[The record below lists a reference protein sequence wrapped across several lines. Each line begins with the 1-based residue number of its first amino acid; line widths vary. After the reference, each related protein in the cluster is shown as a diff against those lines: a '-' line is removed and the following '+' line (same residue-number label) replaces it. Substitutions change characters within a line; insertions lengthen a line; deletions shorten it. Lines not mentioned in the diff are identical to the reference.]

1 MTVRNCFKMSPRSFG
16 ERCSVSEEQALQ
28 VGLQEKARE
37 FKEAGSE
44 VYAKA

>member
-1 MTVRNCFKMSPRSFG
+1 MRIY
-16 ERCSVSEEQALQ
+16 EEQAPQ

>member
-1 MTVRNCFKMSPRSFG
+1 VRI
-16 ERCSVSEEQALQ
+16 SEEQALQ